1 LKLLPNINTATK
13 IIIAFV
19 FSIAT
24 PLVLHAE
31 TVVGFD
37 ITPEEFNQRF
47 DIPLLPNEL
56 KHIIKSIA
64 KFCKSSRFGVYSAK
78 FKEKQ
83 REDGRIGG
91 KASNSSNG
99 GKARS
104 EKYAEKRQ
112 KALEMYQEGVNK
124 SEIARK
130 LSVARLTVVRWLG

>member
-1 LKLLPNINTATK
+1 MGIFNHVRHQAYPIAQDLTQRELERVLTA
-13 IIIAFV
+13 IA
-19 FSIAT
+19 
-24 PLVLHAE
+24 
-31 TVVGFD
+31 
-37 ITPEEFNQRF
+37 EEFNQRF

-64 KFCKSSRFGVYSAK
+64 KFCKSSRFGAYSAK

-104 EKYAEKRQ
+104 EKYAEKRVIAHKMREQ
-112 KALEMYQEGVNK
+112 GLSYTDIATNLGVSRRTAIN
-124 SEIARK
+124 
-130 LSVARLTVVRWLG
+130 WLA